1 MYSDNPV
8 IFLSDDRAKHEEKSI
23 DNGLEVIR
31 LLNPKKYKKTPYL
44 NYADN
49 FSIVGDHWHW
59 EAGLIAQEV
68 KSIEDLKEFVKGG
81 DTTDT
86 DGNVVENA
94 YYIKYNDIHTYTIS
108 AVKELDSKVTNLETE
123 NNLLKTKLEEL
134 ETRLQK
140 LETK

>member
-1 MYSDNPV
+1 MYSDTPV

-23 DNGLEVIR
+23 VNGLNIVR

-49 FSIVGDHWHW
+49 FSIIEDHWHW

-68 KSIEDLKEFVKGG
+68 KEIEDLKEFVKGG
-81 DTTDT
+81 DTTDE

-94 YYIKYNDIHTYTIS
+94 FYVKYNDIHVYTIA
-108 AVKELDSKVTNLETE
+108 AVKELDSKVTTLQTE

-134 ETRLQK
+134 EERLQV
-140 LETK
+140 LENK